1 MKVATSLDDII
12 LHNEKLKK
20 RGETLFNV
28 TKFLDACP
36 FCDEYVVSSI
46 KASM

>member
-1 MKVATSLDDII
+1 MKVTTSLDEII

-20 RGETLFNV
+20 RGESLFNA
-28 TKFLDACP
+28 TKLLDACP